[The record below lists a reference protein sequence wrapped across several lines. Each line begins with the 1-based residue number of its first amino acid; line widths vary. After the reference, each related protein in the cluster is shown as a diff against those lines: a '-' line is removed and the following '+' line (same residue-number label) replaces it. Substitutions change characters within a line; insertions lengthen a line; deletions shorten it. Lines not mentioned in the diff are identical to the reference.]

1 VNASPLLRSA
11 AVFVAVFAFG
21 SLSGSSFHVVP
32 TVEGPWRGLLDP
44 PAPLRIASA
53 VALALLAVALERSR
67 PRVLGP
73 MLSLGVAA
81 AAPLIPVSTGALLP
95 LLLFQGPALALVLAC
110 AAGVA
115 LVELLPRPTR
125 PWPWLVPFG
134 AALAFFALL
143 STRLPGPAGAQGDEP
158 HYLTMAESL
167 RSDHDLDL
175 RDEFQQ
181 RAYRSFYPGELSAH
195 TSPASPRRQLYSIH
209 TPGLPAL
216 VLPAYALGGAAAVR
230 GFLVLI
236 TAAAAALVYALL
248 RGVLRDETPARAG
261 FAAFVG
267 LAPIAF
273 YANQIYPEVPAA
285 FATAVF
291 LHTSRRDAN
300 APSLLAAGVLAGA
313 LLWIHPKFLPLA
325 VTGLVL
331 TLLRPR
337 AGAPW
342 RVGAL
347 LLFAA
352 AFLALLS
359 WMNLIFGRPSLTA
372 AYGAGA
378 QQDVAI
384 GHWLRGLPGLL
395 VDREFGLLLHAP
407 LWALAAL
414 GVRPLWR
421 DHPGDL
427 MRAAVLAFSSILVGA
442 AYSMWWG
449 GTCPPGRFLVPAM
462 PSLALLLAYGI
473 GARPRLAAGL
483 FGLSLGVVL
492 VAADTPRALHNRAD
506 SESALLRVIAPA
518 LRLDRALPSLV
529 GARVEWDPLGA
540 GAIDPR
546 RAALCALRE
555 WDGANVASAAGRI
568 APEQLLIPLLDA
580 PWRLAVEETQSTPRL
595 SLPAGL
601 YELRV
606 RGRVEP
612 GLSGRAVRIVVTLDE
627 RDIARVFLGS
637 FDPQPTVEVDVPPGA
652 ERRLEVWA
660 TALQDG
666 GTIEAIELQ
675 PRRVVPRGR
684 RSL

>member
-1 VNASPLLRSA
+1 MNASPLLRSA
-11 AVFVAVFAFG
+11 AVFVAVFAFA

-32 TVEGPWRGLLDP
+32 TLEGPWRGLLDP
-44 PAPLRIASA
+44 PGPLRIASA

-81 AAPLIPVSTGALLP
+81 AAPLVPVSTGALLP
-95 LLLFQGPALALVLAC
+95 LLLFQGPALGLVLAC

-134 AALAFFALL
+134 AALVFFAAL

-167 RSDHDLDL
+167 RSDRDLDL
-175 RDEFQQ
+175 RDEFRQ

-216 VLPAYALGGAAAVR
+216 VLPAYFLGGAAAVR

-236 TAAAAALVYALL
+236 AAATAALVHALL
-248 RGVLRDETPARAG
+248 RDVLRDEARARAG
-261 FAAFVG
+261 YAAFVA

-285 FATAVF
+285 LATAVF
-291 LHTSRRDAN
+291 LHTSRRN
-300 APSLLAAGVLAGA
+300 AHTLSLCAAGALAGA
-313 LLWIHPKFLPLA
+313 LLWFHPKFLPLA

-337 AGAPW
+337 AGTPS

-352 AFLALLS
+352 AFQALLS
-359 WMNLIFGRPSLTA
+359 WMNVIFGRPSLTA

-378 QQDVAI
+378 QQDVALA
-384 GHWLRGLPGLL
+384 HWLRGLPGLL

-421 DHPGDL
+421 DHAGDL
-427 MRAAVLAFSSILVGA
+427 VRAVLLAVSSLLVGA

-473 GARPRLAAGL
+473 DGRPRLAAGL

-492 VAADTPRALHNRAD
+492 VAAHAPRALHNRAD
-506 SESALLRVIAPA
+506 SESALFRVIAPA
-518 LRLDRALPSLV
+518 LRLDRALPSFV
-529 GARVEWDPLGA
+529 GTRVEWDPLAA

-546 RAALCALRE
+546 RAALRALRE
-555 WDGANVASAAGRI
+555 WDGANVASASGRL
-568 APEQLLIPLLDA
+568 APEQLLIALLDA
-580 PWRLAVEETQSTPRL
+580 PWRIAVEETRSTPRV
-595 SLPAGL
+595 SLPSGQ

-606 RGRVEP
+606 RGRVAP
-612 GLSGRAVRIVVTLDE
+612 GLGGRAVRVVVTLDD

-637 FDPQPTVEVDVPPGA
+637 AEPRSAVAVDVPAGA

-660 TALQDG
+660 TGLQDG
-666 GTIEAIELQ
+666 GTLEAIELQ

-684 RSL
+684 REL